1 MRLIVGISGA
11 SGVELGV
18 ELLKALHSV
27 PGCET
32 HLIISKN
39 ALRILET
46 ETAYSPEQVSALA
59 NASYAEDELT
69 AVIASG
75 SFQTDGMII
84 IPCSMKTLAAITG
97 GYSSNLLQRAADVCL
112 KEGRKMV
119 LVPREAPLSRIHLR
133 NLAAA
138 AELGIV
144 IIPPVLT
151 FYHHPRTIQDMI
163 DYLIGKIFLQF
174 DLNYPGFRGWE
185 SPDP

>member
-11 SGVELGV
+11 SGAVLGV
-18 ELLKALHSV
+18 ELLKALHPV

-32 HLIISKN
+32 HLVISKN
-39 ALRILET
+39 ALRVLATET
-46 ETAYSPEQVSALA
+46 EYSPEQVYALA
-59 NASYAEDELT
+59 NASYGEDELT
-69 AVIASG
+69 AAIASG
-75 SFQTDGMII
+75 SFQTDGMVI
-84 IPCSMKTLAAITG
+84 IPCSMKTLAAITS

-112 KEGRKMV
+112 KEGRKLV

-133 NLAAA
+133 NLTAAA
-138 AELGIV
+138 DLGCV

-151 FYHHPRTIQDMI
+151 FYHHPQTIHDLI

-174 DLNYPGFRGWE
+174 NLDYPGFRGWE